1 MKTKLIVLLICCIN
15 VFNLSYK
22 VDAVPYNESEV
33 LLAPSTE
40 VLELEDIINDYPLIN
55 FTETLDLSQDFD
67 RVLEISY
74 NEKVSKEFNILLARE
89 LDTNFTEF
97 CRIINNHK

>member
-1 MKTKLIVLLICCIN
+1 MKKKLVLLLICCVNI
-15 VFNLSYK
+15 FNLSYK
-22 VDAVPYNESEV
+22 LDAVPYNESEV

-55 FTETLDLSQDFD
+55 FTETLDLSQDFK

-74 NEKVSKEFNILLARE
+74 NENVSREFNILLDKK
-89 LDTNFTEF
+89 LDTNFAEF
-97 CRIINNHK
+97 CRIINKHK